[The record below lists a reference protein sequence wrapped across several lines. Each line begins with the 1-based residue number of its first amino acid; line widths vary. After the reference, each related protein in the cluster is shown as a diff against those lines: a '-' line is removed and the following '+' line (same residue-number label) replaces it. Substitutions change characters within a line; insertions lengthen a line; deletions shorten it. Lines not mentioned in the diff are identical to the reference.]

1 LADTLTPLDR
11 ATVPDEV
18 RLVKAD
24 LSPRFTPREL
34 ATIKARY
41 GKSMTALMQDDVSD
55 DRLIVVAW
63 LRLRREGRDVDLDD
77 MDDVVIGLP
86 TELDASAVDP
96 TNATPA
102 NGSPPSVSSGG

>member
-1 LADTLTPLDR
+1 MADTIT
-11 ATVPDEV
+11 TVTPDEV

-41 GKSMTALMQDDVSD
+41 GRSMTALMQDDLSD

-63 LRLRREGRDVDLDD
+63 LRLRREGRDVELDD
-77 MDDVVIGLP
+77 MDDVIIGLP
-86 TELDASAVDP
+86 TELEAAAAMDP
-96 TNATPA
+96 TNAKPA
-102 NGSPPSVSSGG
+102 NGSLPSPTSGA

>member
-1 LADTLTPLDR
+1 MADTIT
-11 ATVPDEV
+11 AVTPDEV

-41 GKSMTALMQDDVSD
+41 GRSMTALMQDEASD

-63 LRLRREGRDVDLDD
+63 LRLRREGRDLELDD
-77 MDDVVIGLP
+77 MDDIIIGLP
-86 TELDASAVDP
+86 TELEAGAAVDP